1 MTLVHIICGAMRVL
15 GYLVL
20 LVTFTPTLSFAVPV
34 EDLPETPYDQSECL
48 AHEMTQPLPGD
59 LLGESISALQVVPI
73 VPTQL
78 RSTPR
83 HASHQAQ
90 RRGSAP
96 HQVSHSVIPINHSL
110 RC

>member
-1 MTLVHIICGAMRVL
+1 MRVL

-20 LVTFTPTLSFAVPV
+20 LVTFTPTLFLAVPA
-34 EDLPETPYDQSECL
+34 EDLPETQAECL
-48 AHEMTQPLPGD
+48 AYEMTRPLSGD
-59 LLGESISALQVVPI
+59 LLEESISALRVMPI

-78 RSTPR
+78 LSTPR

-90 RRGSAP
+90 RRDLAP
-96 HQVSHSVIPINHSL
+96 HQVSHSVILINHCL

>member
-1 MTLVHIICGAMRVL
+1 MRVI

-20 LVTFTPTLSFAVPV
+20 LVTFTPTLSLAVPA

-48 AHEMTQPLPGD
+48 ADEMTQPLSGD
-59 LLGESISALQVVPI
+59 LLEESISALRVM
-73 VPTQL
+73 PTHL
-78 RSTPR
+78 LSTPR

-90 RRGSAP
+90 RRDLAP
-96 HQVSHSVIPINHSL
+96 HQVSHSVILINHSL